1 MAEAVLA
8 AERLSKR
15 YPLYGGLLRRRI
27 GMVEA
32 VQDVELEVRF
42 GETVGLV
49 GESGSG
55 KSTLA
60 RLLVGL
66 LPPTDGSVRW
76 SGRPLSALRGRER
89 LEARRHVQMVF
100 QDPLGSL
107 DPRLTIGETLA
118 EPFEIHRVGRRIE
131 RRLQVERLLQ
141 AVELPIEYARRLPR
155 ELSGGERQRVGIARA
170 IALEPRVLVCDEP
183 IASLDV
189 TVGASILRLLA
200 HLHAQRGMAVLFIS
214 HDLRA
219 VATLC
224 GRIAVMQAGRLIEVA
239 PTPQLLAAPS
249 HRYTQRLLRAAAL
262 DLELP
267 DDL

>member
-1 MAEAVLA
+1 MAEAIVS
-8 AERLSKR
+8 AERVSKQ
-15 YPLYGGLLRRRI
+15 YPLYSGLLRRRI
-27 GMVEA
+27 GSVEA
-32 VQDVELEVRF
+32 VQDVELAVRE
-42 GETVGLV
+42 GEAVGLV

-66 LPPTDGSVRW
+66 VPPSAGHIQW
-76 SGRPLSALRGRER
+76 LGRPLSEWRGRER
-89 LEARRHVQMVF
+89 LHARRQVQMVF
-100 QDPLGSL
+100 QDPSGSL
-107 DPRLTIGETLA
+107 DPRLTVGETLA
-118 EPFEIHRVGRRIE
+118 EPFDIHRSGRRAE
-131 RRLQVERLLQ
+131 RRVRVERLLQ

-189 TVGASILRLLA
+189 IVGAAILRLLGQ
-200 HLHAQRGMAVLFIS
+200 LQAQRGMALLFIS

-219 VATLC
+219 VASLC
-224 GRIAVMQAGRLIEVA
+224 SRIAVMQAGRLIEAA
-239 PTPQLLAAPS
+239 PTPQLLTAP
-249 HRYTQRLLRAAAL
+249 RDPYTRRLLRAAAL
-262 DLELP
+262 DLEMP

>member
-1 MAEAVLA
+1 MAEAIVS
-8 AERLSKR
+8 AERVSKQ
-15 YPLYGGLLRRRI
+15 YPLYSGLLRRRI
-27 GMVEA
+27 GSVEA
-32 VQDVELEVRF
+32 VQSVELAVHE
-42 GETVGLV
+42 GEAVGLV

-66 LPPTDGSVRW
+66 VPPSAGHIRW
-76 SGRPLSALRGRER
+76 LGRPLSEWRGRER
-89 LEARRHVQMVF
+89 LHARRQVQMVF
-100 QDPLGSL
+100 QDPSGSL
-107 DPRLTIGETLA
+107 DPRLTVGETLA
-118 EPFEIHRVGRRIE
+118 EPFEIHLGGRRAE
-131 RRLQVERLLQ
+131 HRLRVERLLQ

-189 TVGASILRLLA
+189 IVGAAILRLLGR
-200 HLHAQRGMAVLFIS
+200 LQAQRGMALLFIS

-224 GRIAVMQAGRLIEVA
+224 TRIVVMRAGELVEEASAGQLIA
-239 PTPQLLAAPS
+239 RPAHP
-249 HRYTQRLLRAAAL
+249 YTRRLLCAAAL
-262 DLELP
+262 DLNAP
-267 DDL
+267 DE